1 MVSSSSSAA
10 LRRNGS
16 FFEST
21 PKVQYPTSASD
32 YAVKE
37 EIGRGVSAKV
47 YRAECVPL
55 GETVAVKMLDLEDQ
69 DPGHL
74 EEIRREVASMSMVS
88 HPNLV
93 MAHCSF
99 VEGQFLWVVMPFL
112 SGGSALNI
120 MKWSHPKGLD
130 EASIA
135 TILKELLKAL
145 DYFHRNGNIHRDI
158 KAGNILIDHDGSVK
172 LADFGVSAAS
182 WGSGTKPHST
192 FVGTPCWMAPE
203 VMEQVDGYDFH
214 ADIWSLGITVLE
226 LCHGHAPFAKY
237 PPMKVLLMTLQNPPP
252 QLEAEQAETGHHF
265 TRGLRDFVSV
275 CLQKDPK
282 RRPSAAKLLEH
293 RFLKEAKKP
302 DFLVK
307 HLLEAIPSLGE
318 RTAQLNE
325 RERARQAE
333 RAAAVA
339 AGNLGGAASTDAAAE
354 KKSQAE
360 YVKGVSKW
368 NFDMDELRAE
378 AARMDDGA
386 VGGRGSDGGPSS
398 THVRHP
404 DPTLPAVPEAPAGA
418 AGAGSGEISR
428 PLSPTHSGPNS
439 GLSSPRG
446 APEREKSVEQR
457 GRFTVFDDENKT
469 AERERERHDEEQL
482 DHRGGDEKQLKPPGL
497 ARTASS
503 VQKGRFI
510 VTEDGERPPP
520 ASETGVSDGA
530 NKSRKS
536 QVAVSKKGSA
546 SSMIIGASE
555 PDPGAVAAAAKA
567 AAAAERDLDPPRLKM
582 RGLFEAAQAA
592 AELAARLKQR
602 HEDMEE
608 EDKKI
613 IQLVEDNRWLRR
625 RVAEREQRVGELEQA
640 GGQ

>member
-1 MVSSSSSAA
+1 MLSSGSSAA
-10 LRRNGS
+10 MRRNGS

-47 YRAECVPL
+47 YRAECIPL
-55 GETVAVKMLDLEDQ
+55 GETVAVKMLDLED

-307 HLLEAIPSLGE
+307 HLLEPIPALGE
-318 RTAQLNE
+318 RAARLNA
-325 RERARQAE
+325 RELARQAE

-360 YVKGVSKW
+360 YVKGVSMW
-368 NFDMDELRAE
+368 NFNMDEIRAE

-386 VGGRGSDGGPSS
+386 PAGASLK
-398 THVRHP
+398 HP
-404 DPTLPAVPEAPAGA
+404 TPTLPAVPEV
-418 AGAGSGEISR
+418 GAGTGSR

-439 GLSSPRG
+439 GHSSPR
-446 APEREKSVEQR
+446 ALEREKSVEQR
-457 GRFTVFDDENKT
+457 GRFTVIENENG
-469 AERERERHDEEQL
+469 AERPEEE
-482 DHRGGDEKQLKPPGL
+482 GKQGL
-497 ARTASS
+497 ARTAST

-510 VTEDGERPPP
+510 VTDDGEPP
-520 ASETGVSDGA
+520 ASSEALPDG
-530 NKSRKS
+530 KKPEK
-536 QVAVSKKGSA
+536 KKGSA
-546 SSMIIGASE
+546 SSMIIGASDPE
-555 PDPGAVAAAAKA
+555 PGAVAAAAKA

-582 RGLFEAAQAA
+582 RSLFEAAQAA
-592 AELAARLKQR
+592 AELATRLKER

-608 EDKKI
+608 EEKKI
-613 IQLVEDNRWLRR
+613 TQLVEDNRWLRR
-625 RVAEREQRVGELEQA
+625 RVAELEHRVGELEQHSS
-640 GGQ
+640 GQ

>member
-1 MVSSSSSAA
+1 M
-10 LRRNGS
+10 RRTGS

-21 PKVQYPTSASD
+21 PKVQYPTNASD
-32 YAVKE
+32 YVVKE

-130 EASIA
+130 EPSIA
-135 TILKELLKAL
+135 TILKEVLKAL

-158 KAGNILIDHDGSVK
+158 KAGNILIDRDGSVK

-182 WGSGTKPHST
+182 WGSGAKPHST

-307 HLLEAIPSLGE
+307 HLLESIPPLGE
-318 RTAQLNE
+318 RTAELNE
-325 RERARQAE
+325 REKARMAD

-360 YVKGVSKW
+360 YVKGVSMW

-378 AARMDDGA
+378 AAKLDDDGNVLKRPA
-386 VGGRGSDGGPSS
+386 PQ
-398 THVRHP
+398 H
-404 DPTLPAVPEAPAGA
+404 LPAVPES
-418 AGAGSGEISR
+418 GSGPGSGPGSW
-428 PLSPTHSGPNS
+428 PLSPSHSQPNS
-439 GLSSPRG
+439 GRSSPRQVD
-446 APEREKSVEQR
+446 REKSVEQR
-457 GRFTVFDDENKT
+457 GRFTVIDDEN
-469 AERERERHDEEQL
+469 A
-482 DHRGGDEKQLKPPGL
+482 GGEKSDAGQGMDGSGGL
-497 ARTASS
+497 TRTASS
-503 VQKGRFI
+503 VQKGRFTVMDDENTKLPGG
-510 VTEDGERPPP
+510 VT
-520 ASETGVSDGA
+520 
-530 NKSRKS
+530 
-536 QVAVSKKGSA
+536 KKGSA

-555 PDPGAVAAAAKA
+555 PDPASVATAAKA
-567 AAAAERDLDPPRLKM
+567 AAAAGRDLDPPRLKM
-582 RGLFEAAQAA
+582 RGLYELGQAA
-592 AELAARLKQR
+592 ADLATKLKER
-602 HEDMEE
+602 HEDMEDE
-608 EDKKI
+608 EKKI
-613 IQLVEDNRWLRR
+613 TQLVEDNRWLRR
-625 RVAEREQRVGELEQA
+625 RVAELEQMVGEMNERNQ
-640 GGQ
+640 

>member
-1 MVSSSSSAA
+1 M
-10 LRRNGS
+10 RRNGS

-47 YRAECVPL
+47 YRAECIPL

-99 VEGQFLWVVMPFL
+99 VEGQFLWVVMPFR

-135 TILKELLKAL
+135 TILKEVLKAL

-158 KAGNILIDHDGSVK
+158 KAGNVLIDADGSVK

-182 WGSGTKPHST
+182 WGSGAKPHST

-307 HLLEAIPSLGE
+307 HLLEQIPPLGE
-318 RTAQLNE
+318 RTARLNE

-360 YVKGVSKW
+360 YVKGVSMW
-368 NFDMDELRAE
+368 NFNMDELRAE
-378 AARMDDGA
+378 AARLDDKDGA
-386 VGGRGSDGGPSS
+386 EKA
-398 THVRHP
+398 HLKHP
-404 DPTLPAVPEAPAGA
+404 TPTLPAVPESDRALPG
-418 AGAGSGEISR
+418 SR

-439 GLSSPRG
+439 GRSSPK
-446 APEREKSVEQR
+446 AALEREKSVEQR
-457 GRFTVFDDENKT
+457 GRFTVIEDENGSVN
-469 AERERERHDEEQL
+469 ERRD
-482 DHRGGDEKQLKPPGL
+482 DDGAGGGDRAGLGL

-503 VQKGRFI
+503 VQRGRFT
-510 VTEDGERPPP
+510 VMDDGMAPPGGS
-520 ASETGVSDGA
+520 SETQGPG
-530 NKSRKS
+530 
-536 QVAVSKKGSA
+536 VSKKGSA

-555 PDPGAVAAAAKA
+555 PDPGAVATAA

-592 AELAARLKQR
+592 AELATKLKER

-608 EDKKI
+608 EEKKI
-613 IQLVEDNRWLRR
+613 TQLVEDNRWLRR
-625 RVAEREQRVGELEQA
+625 RVAELEQRVGELEQA
-640 GGQ
+640 NAQGGQ

>member
-1 MVSSSSSAA
+1 MLSSSSSAA

-47 YRAECVPL
+47 YRAECIPL
-55 GETVAVKMLDLEDQ
+55 GETVAVKMLDLED

-93 MAHCSF
+93 TAHCSF

-135 TILKELLKAL
+135 TILKEVLKAL
-145 DYFHRNGNIHRDI
+145 DYFHRNGNIHRDV
-158 KAGNILIDHDGSVK
+158 KAGNVLVDRDGSVK

-182 WGSGTKPHST
+182 WGSGAKPHST

-203 VMEQVDGYDFH
+203 VMEQVDGYDYH

-307 HLLEAIPSLGE
+307 HLLEPIPALGE
-318 RTAQLNE
+318 RAARLNA
-325 RERARQAE
+325 RELARQAE

-360 YVKGVSKW
+360 YVKGVSMW
-368 NFDMDELRAE
+368 NFNMDEIRAE

-386 VGGRGSDGGPSS
+386 PAGAPAGASLK
-398 THVRHP
+398 HP
-404 DPTLPAVPEAPAGA
+404 TPTLPAVPEV
-418 AGAGSGEISR
+418 GAGTGSR

-439 GLSSPRG
+439 GHSSPR
-446 APEREKSVEQR
+446 ALEREKSVEQR
-457 GRFTVFDDENKT
+457 GRFTVFENENG
-469 AERERERHDEEQL
+469 AERPEEE
-482 DHRGGDEKQLKPPGL
+482 GKQGL
-497 ARTASS
+497 ARTAST

-510 VTEDGERPPP
+510 VTDDGEPP
-520 ASETGVSDGA
+520 ASSEALPDG
-530 NKSRKS
+530 KKPEK
-536 QVAVSKKGSA
+536 KKGSA
-546 SSMIIGASE
+546 SSMIIGASDPE
-555 PDPGAVAAAAKA
+555 PGAVAAAAKA

-592 AELAARLKQR
+592 AELATRLKER

-608 EDKKI
+608 EEKKI
-613 IQLVEDNRWLRR
+613 TQLVEDNRWLRR
-625 RVAEREQRVGELEQA
+625 RVAELEHRVGELEQHSS
-640 GGQ
+640 GQ

>member
-1 MVSSSSSAA
+1 MASSAGV
-10 LRRNGS
+10 RRTNS
-16 FFEST
+16 SYFEGA
-21 PKVQYPTSASD
+21 PKQQYPTSASD
-32 YAVKE
+32 YVVHE

-47 YRAECVPL
+47 YRAECLPL

-93 MAHCSF
+93 ISHCSF
-99 VEGQFLWVVMPFL
+99 VEGQYLWVVMPFL

-135 TILKELLKAL
+135 TILKEVLKAL
-145 DYFHRNGNIHRDI
+145 DYFHRNGNIHRDV
-158 KAGNILIDHDGSVK
+158 KAGNVLVDRDGSVK

-182 WGSGTKPHST
+182 WGSGAKPHST

-203 VMEQVDGYDFH
+203 VMEQVDGYDYH

-307 HLLEAIPSLGE
+307 HLLEPIPALGE
-318 RTAQLNE
+318 RAARLNA
-325 RERARQAE
+325 RELARQAE

-360 YVKGVSKW
+360 YVKGVSMW
-368 NFDMDELRAE
+368 NFNMDEIRAE

-386 VGGRGSDGGPSS
+386 PAGASLK
-398 THVRHP
+398 HP
-404 DPTLPAVPEAPAGA
+404 TPTLPAVPEVSAGT
-418 AGAGSGEISR
+418 GSR
-428 PLSPTHSGPNS
+428 PLSPTHSGPDS
-439 GLSSPRG
+439 GHSSPR
-446 APEREKSVEQR
+446 ALEREKSVEQR
-457 GRFTVFDDENKT
+457 GRFTVIENENG
-469 AERERERHDEEQL
+469 AERPEEE
-482 DHRGGDEKQLKPPGL
+482 GKQGL
-497 ARTASS
+497 ARTAST

-510 VTEDGERPPP
+510 VTDDGEPP
-520 ASETGVSDGA
+520 ASSEALPDG
-530 NKSRKS
+530 KKPEK
-536 QVAVSKKGSA
+536 KKGSA
-546 SSMIIGASE
+546 SSMIIGASDPE
-555 PDPGAVAAAAKA
+555 PGAVAAAAKA

-592 AELAARLKQR
+592 AELATRLKER

-608 EDKKI
+608 EEKKI
-613 IQLVEDNRWLRR
+613 TQLVEDNRWLRR
-625 RVAEREQRVGELEQA
+625 RVAELEHRVGELEQHSS
-640 GGQ
+640 GQ

>member
-1 MVSSSSSAA
+1 MMSSSSSAA

-21 PKVQYPTSASD
+21 PKVQYPTAASD
-32 YAVKE
+32 YVIKE

-55 GETVAVKMLDLEDQ
+55 NETVAVKMLDLEDQ

-135 TILKELLKAL
+135 TILKEVLKAL

-158 KAGNILIDHDGSVK
+158 KAGNILIDHNGSVK

-182 WGSGTKPHST
+182 WGSGAKPHST

-203 VMEQVDGYDFH
+203 VMEQVTGYDYH

-265 TRGLRDFVSV
+265 SRGLRDFVSV

-307 HLLEAIPSLGE
+307 HLLESIPPLGE
-318 RTAQLNE
+318 RTARLNE
-325 RERARQAE
+325 REKARQAE

-339 AGNLGGAASTDAAAE
+339 AGNLGGAASTDAANE

-360 YVKGVSKW
+360 YVKGVTSW
-368 NFDMDELRAE
+368 NFNLDELKAE
-378 AARMDDGA
+378 AALIEDNLPNPAA
-386 VGGRGSDGGPSS
+386 VL
-398 THVRHP
+398 
-404 DPTLPAVPEAPAGA
+404 PTVVEGQQLENGHR
-418 AGAGSGEISR
+418 SR

-439 GLSSPRG
+439 GISSPRG
-446 APEREKSVEQR
+446 ERIEREKSVEQR
-457 GRFTVFDDENKT
+457 GRFTVIDDD
-469 AERERERHDEEQL
+469 ASA
-482 DHRGGDEKQLKPPGL
+482 GGDGDGAPEKL
-497 ARTASS
+497 ARAQS
-503 VQKGRFI
+503 VQMGRFT
-510 VTEDGERPPP
+510 VLDDDGGGGAAP
-520 ASETGVSDGA
+520 SVKTGGSG
-530 NKSRKS
+530 
-536 QVAVSKKGSA
+536 KGSA

-567 AAAAERDLDPPRLKM
+567 AAAAERELDPPRLKT
-582 RGLFEAAQAA
+582 RGVYEAAEAA
-592 AELAARLKQR
+592 AEHAKVLK
-602 HEDMEE
+602 ELYDDMEE
-608 EDKKI
+608 QQAKI
-613 IQLVEDNRWLRR
+613 TQLVDDNRWLRR
-625 RVAEREQRVGELEQA
+625 RVRELEARLGEQ
-640 GGQ
+640 

>member
-1 MVSSSSSAA
+1 MLSSSSSAA

-47 YRAECVPL
+47 YRAECIPL
-55 GETVAVKMLDLEDQ
+55 GETVAVKMLDLED

-93 MAHCSF
+93 TAHCSF

-135 TILKELLKAL
+135 TILKEVLKAL
-145 DYFHRNGNIHRDI
+145 DYFHRNGNIHRDV
-158 KAGNILIDHDGSVK
+158 KAGNVLVDRDGSVK

-182 WGSGTKPHST
+182 WGSGAKPHST

-203 VMEQVDGYDFH
+203 VMEQVDGYDYH

-307 HLLEAIPSLGE
+307 HLLEPIPALGE
-318 RTAQLNE
+318 RAARLNA
-325 RERARQAE
+325 RELARQAE

-360 YVKGVSKW
+360 YVKGVSMW
-368 NFDMDELRAE
+368 NFNMDEIRAE

-386 VGGRGSDGGPSS
+386 PAGASLK
-398 THVRHP
+398 HP
-404 DPTLPAVPEAPAGA
+404 TPTLPAVPEV
-418 AGAGSGEISR
+418 GAGTGSR

-439 GLSSPRG
+439 GHSSPR
-446 APEREKSVEQR
+446 ALEREKSVEQR
-457 GRFTVFDDENKT
+457 GRFTVFENENG
-469 AERERERHDEEQL
+469 AERPEEE
-482 DHRGGDEKQLKPPGL
+482 GKQGL
-497 ARTASS
+497 ARTAST

-510 VTEDGERPPP
+510 VTDDGEPP
-520 ASETGVSDGA
+520 ASSEALPDG
-530 NKSRKS
+530 KKPEK
-536 QVAVSKKGSA
+536 KKGSA
-546 SSMIIGASE
+546 SSMIIGASDPE
-555 PDPGAVAAAAKA
+555 PGAVAAAAKA

-592 AELAARLKQR
+592 AELATRLKER

-608 EDKKI
+608 EEKKI
-613 IQLVEDNRWLRR
+613 TQLVEDNRWLRR
-625 RVAEREQRVGELEQA
+625 RVAELEHRVGELEQHSS
-640 GGQ
+640 GQ

>member
-1 MVSSSSSAA
+1 MLSSSSSAA

-47 YRAECVPL
+47 YRAECIPL
-55 GETVAVKMLDLEDQ
+55 GETVAVKMLDLED

-93 MAHCSF
+93 TAHCSF

-120 MKWSHPKGLD
+120 MKGSHPKGLD

-135 TILKELLKAL
+135 TILKEVLKAL
-145 DYFHRNGNIHRDI
+145 DYFHRNGNIHRDV
-158 KAGNILIDHDGSVK
+158 KAGNVLVDRDGSVK

-182 WGSGTKPHST
+182 WGSGAKPHST

-214 ADIWSLGITVLE
+214 ADIWSLRITVLE

-307 HLLEAIPSLGE
+307 HLLEPIPALGE
-318 RTAQLNE
+318 RAARLNA
-325 RERARQAE
+325 RELARQAE
-333 RAAAVA
+333 RAEAVA

-368 NFDMDELRAE
+368 DFNMDEIRAE

-386 VGGRGSDGGPSS
+386 PAGASLK
-398 THVRHP
+398 HP
-404 DPTLPAVPEAPAGA
+404 TPTLPAVPEV
-418 AGAGSGEISR
+418 GAGPGSR

-439 GLSSPRG
+439 GHSSPR
-446 APEREKSVEQR
+446 ALEREKSVEQR
-457 GRFTVFDDENKT
+457 GRFTVFENENG
-469 AERERERHDEEQL
+469 AERPEEE
-482 DHRGGDEKQLKPPGL
+482 GKQGL
-497 ARTASS
+497 ARTAST

-510 VTEDGERPPP
+510 VTDDGEPP
-520 ASETGVSDGA
+520 ASSEALPDG
-530 NKSRKS
+530 KKPEK
-536 QVAVSKKGSA
+536 KKGSA
-546 SSMIIGASE
+546 SSMIIGASDPE
-555 PDPGAVAAAAKA
+555 PGAVAAAAKA

-592 AELAARLKQR
+592 AELATRLKER

-608 EDKKI
+608 EEKKI
-613 IQLVEDNRWLRR
+613 TQLVEDNRWLRR
-625 RVAEREQRVGELEQA
+625 RVAELEHRVGELEQHSS
-640 GGQ
+640 GQ

>member
-1 MVSSSSSAA
+1 MMSSSSSAA
-10 LRRNGS
+10 QRRNGS

-21 PKVQYPTSASD
+21 PKVQYPTAASD
-32 YAVKE
+32 YVIKE

-47 YRAECVPL
+47 YCAECVPL
-55 GETVAVKMLDLEDQ
+55 NETVAVKMLDLEDH

-135 TILKELLKAL
+135 TILKEVLKAL

-158 KAGNILIDHDGSVK
+158 KAGNILIDHNGSVK

-182 WGSGTKPHST
+182 WGSGSKPHST

-203 VMEQVDGYDFH
+203 VMEQVTAYDYH

-265 TRGLRDFVSV
+265 SRSLRDFVSV

-307 HLLEAIPSLGE
+307 HLLESIPPLGE
-318 RTAQLNE
+318 RTARLNE
-325 RERARQAE
+325 REKARQAE

-339 AGNLGGAASTDAAAE
+339 AGNLGGAASTDAADE

-360 YVKGVSKW
+360 YVKGVTSW
-368 NFDMDELRAE
+368 NFNLDELKAQ
-378 AARMDDGA
+378 AA
-386 VGGRGSDGGPSS
+386 
-398 THVRHP
+398 
-404 DPTLPAVPEAPAGA
+404 LI
-418 AGAGSGEISR
+418 EITSR
-428 PLSPTHSGPNS
+428 TKPPLSPSWSRDSSSRTDTTPGR
-439 GLSSPRG
+439 SPRPTP
-446 APEREKSVEQR
+446 AP
-457 GRFTVFDDENKT
+457 T
-469 AERERERHDEEQL
+469 AAS
-482 DHRGGDEKQLKPPGL
+482 PPLVGNE
-497 ARTASS
+497 SS
-503 VQKGRFI
+503 
-510 VTEDGERPPP
+510 
-520 ASETGVSDGA
+520 
-530 NKSRKS
+530 
-536 QVAVSKKGSA
+536 
-546 SSMIIGASE
+546 
-555 PDPGAVAAAAKA
+555 AK
-567 AAAAERDLDPPRLKM
+567 
-582 RGLFEAAQAA
+582 
-592 AELAARLKQR
+592 
-602 HEDMEE
+602 
-608 EDKKI
+608 
-613 IQLVEDNRWLRR
+613 NRWSSEVGVHRHRRR
-625 RVAEREQRVGELEQA
+625 RVRGQRRRRRGRERAGKGGAHAERAEGSLHGDERRRRGWRGA
-640 GGQ
+640 

>member
-1 MVSSSSSAA
+1 MMSSSSSAA
-10 LRRNGS
+10 QRRNGS

-21 PKVQYPTSASD
+21 PKVQYPTAASD
-32 YAVKE
+32 YVIKE

-47 YRAECVPL
+47 YCAECVPL
-55 GETVAVKMLDLEDQ
+55 NETVAVKMLDLEDH

-135 TILKELLKAL
+135 TILKEVLKAL

-158 KAGNILIDHDGSVK
+158 KAGNILIDHNGSVK

-182 WGSGTKPHST
+182 WGSGSKPHST

-203 VMEQVDGYDFH
+203 VMEQVTAYDYH

-265 TRGLRDFVSV
+265 SRSLRDFVSV

-307 HLLEAIPSLGE
+307 HLLESIPPLGE
-318 RTAQLNE
+318 RTARLNE
-325 RERARQAE
+325 REKARQAE

-339 AGNLGGAASTDAAAE
+339 AGNLGGAASTDAADE

-360 YVKGVSKW
+360 YVKGVTSW
-368 NFDMDELRAE
+368 NFNLDELKAQ
-378 AARMDDGA
+378 AALIEDN
-386 VGGRGSDGGPSS
+386 
-398 THVRHP
+398 
-404 DPTLPAVPEAPAGA
+404 LPNQA
-418 AGAGSGEISR
+418 AALPVVVEGQQLENGHHSR

-439 GLSSPRG
+439 GISSPRG
-446 APEREKSVEQR
+446 ERVEREKSVEQR
-457 GRFTVFDDENKT
+457 GRFTVIDDD
-469 AERERERHDEEQL
+469 ASAVSD
-482 DHRGGDEKQLKPPGL
+482 GDGAGANAPEKV
-497 ARTASS
+497 ARTQS
-503 VQKGRFI
+503 VQKGRFT
-510 VTEDGERPPP
+510 VMNDDGGAGEAP
-520 ASETGVSDGA
+520 SMKTGGSG
-530 NKSRKS
+530 
-536 QVAVSKKGSA
+536 KGSA

-567 AAAAERDLDPPRLKM
+567 AAAAERELDPPRLKT
-582 RGLFEAAQAA
+582 RGVYEAAEAA
-592 AELAARLKQR
+592 AEHAKVLKALYD
-602 HEDMEE
+602 DMEE
-608 EDKKI
+608 QKAKI
-613 IQLVEDNRWLRR
+613 TQLVDDNRWLRR
-625 RVAEREQRVGELEQA
+625 RVRELEARLGEQ
-640 GGQ
+640 

>member
-1 MVSSSSSAA
+1 MLSSSSTAA

-32 YAVKE
+32 YTLHE

-47 YRAECVPL
+47 YRAQCLPL
-55 GETVAVKMLDLEDQ
+55 NEQVAVKMLDLEDQ

-93 MAHCSF
+93 MAYCSF
-99 VEGQFLWVVMPFL
+99 VDGQFLWVVMPFL

-130 EASIA
+130 ETSIA
-135 TILKELLKAL
+135 TILKEVLKAL

-158 KAGNILIDHDGSVK
+158 KAGNVLIDHDGSVK

-182 WGSGTKPHST
+182 WGSGAKPHST

-302 DFLVK
+302 DFSVK
-307 HLLEAIPSLGE
+307 QLLESIPPLGE
-318 RTAQLNE
+318 RTAKLNE
-325 RERARQAE
+325 REKSRQAE

-339 AGNLGGAASTDAAAE
+339 AGNLGSAASTDAAAE
-354 KKSQAE
+354 KKSQQE
-360 YVKGVSKW
+360 YVKGVSMW
-368 NFDMDELRAE
+368 NFNMDELKAE
-378 AARMDDGA
+378 AAKIDDEK
-386 VGGRGSDGGPSS
+386 VG
-398 THVRHP
+398 
-404 DPTLPAVPEAPAGA
+404 LPAVAEHPAR
-418 AGAGSGEISR
+418 S
-428 PLSPTHSGPNS
+428 LSPDHSNSNS
-439 GLSSPRG
+439 GRSSPRLD
-446 APEREKSVEQR
+446 REKSVEQR
-457 GRFTVFDDENKT
+457 GRFTVIEDENGEKKSDGQPP
-469 AERERERHDEEQL
+469 AGQL
-482 DHRGGDEKQLKPPGL
+482 L
-497 ARTASS
+497 RTASS
-503 VQKGRFI
+503 VQKGRFT
-510 VTEDGERPPP
+510 VMDDDDTSDT
-520 ASETGVSDGA
+520 AS
-530 NKSRKS
+530 
-536 QVAVSKKGSA
+536 AVPKKKTSA

-555 PDPGAVAAAAKA
+555 PEPGVVAAAAKA
-567 AAAAERDLDPPRLKM
+567 AAVAERDLDPPRLKM
-582 RGLFEAAQAA
+582 RQLYEAAQSAQ
-592 AELAARLKQR
+592 ELATKLKQR
-602 HEDMEE
+602 HEDMEDE
-608 EDKKI
+608 EKKI
-613 IQLVEDNRWLRR
+613 TQLVEDNRWLRR
-625 RVAEREQRVGELEQA
+625 RVAELEQQLA
-640 GGQ
+640 GSNQE

>member
-1 MVSSSSSAA
+1 MSSSSSAA

-21 PKVQYPTSASD
+21 PKVQYPTAASD
-32 YAVKE
+32 YVIKE

-55 GETVAVKMLDLEDQ
+55 NETVAVKMLDLEDQ

-135 TILKELLKAL
+135 TILKEVLKAL

-158 KAGNILIDHDGSVK
+158 KAGNILIDHNGSVK

-182 WGSGTKPHST
+182 WGSGAKPHST

-203 VMEQVDGYDFH
+203 VMEQVTGYDYH

-265 TRGLRDFVSV
+265 SRGLRDFVSV

-307 HLLEAIPSLGE
+307 HLLESIPPLGE
-318 RTAQLNE
+318 RTARLNE
-325 RERARQAE
+325 REKARQAE

-339 AGNLGGAASTDAAAE
+339 AGNLGGAASTDAANE

-360 YVKGVSKW
+360 YVKGVTSW
-368 NFDMDELRAE
+368 NFNLDELKAE
-378 AARMDDGA
+378 AALIEDNLPNPAA
-386 VGGRGSDGGPSS
+386 VL
-398 THVRHP
+398 
-404 DPTLPAVPEAPAGA
+404 PTVAEGQPLENGHR
-418 AGAGSGEISR
+418 SR

-439 GLSSPRG
+439 GISSPRG
-446 APEREKSVEQR
+446 ERIEREKSVEQR
-457 GRFTVFDDENKT
+457 GRFTVIDDD
-469 AERERERHDEEQL
+469 ASAD
-482 DHRGGDEKQLKPPGL
+482 GDGAGANAPEKL
-497 ARTASS
+497 ARAQS
-503 VQKGRFI
+503 VQRGRFT
-510 VTEDGERPPP
+510 VLDD
-520 ASETGVSDGA
+520 DGA
-530 NKSRKS
+530 GGAAPSLKTGGSG
-536 QVAVSKKGSA
+536 KGSA

-567 AAAAERDLDPPRLKM
+567 AAAAERELDPPRLKT
-582 RGLFEAAQAA
+582 RGVYEAAEAA
-592 AELAARLKQR
+592 AEHAKVLK
-602 HEDMEE
+602 ELYDDMEE
-608 EDKKI
+608 QQAKI
-613 IQLVEDNRWLRR
+613 TKLVDDNRWLRR
-625 RVAEREQRVGELEQA
+625 RVRELEARLGEQ
-640 GGQ
+640 

>member
-1 MVSSSSSAA
+1 MLSSGSSAA
-10 LRRNGS
+10 MRRNGS

-47 YRAECVPL
+47 YRAECLPL

-135 TILKELLKAL
+135 TILKEVLKAL

-158 KAGNILIDHDGSVK
+158 KAGNVLIDADGSVK

-182 WGSGTKPHST
+182 WGSGAKPHST

-307 HLLEAIPSLGE
+307 HLLENIPPLGE
-318 RTAQLNE
+318 RTARLNE

-360 YVKGVSKW
+360 YVKGVSMW
-368 NFDMDELRAE
+368 NFNMDELTGGGGAPGRQGRRQGTPQAPDADAPGGARERSRRTRVAPVVPDALRPQLGQVESESRAGAREVRGAERQVHGDRGRERLSERASRRNLRRGGRRSFRFGSHGVERAE
-378 AARMDDGA
+378 
-386 VGGRGSDGGPSS
+386 GPV
-398 THVRHP
+398 HG
-404 DPTLPAVPEAPAGA
+404 D
-418 AGAGSGEISR
+418 
-428 PLSPTHSGPNS
+428 
-439 GLSSPRG
+439 
-446 APEREKSVEQR
+446 
-457 GRFTVFDDENKT
+457 GRFRDARTRCVE
-469 AERERERHDEEQL
+469 ERKRVLD
-482 DHRGGDEKQLKPPGL
+482 DHR
-497 ARTASS
+497 
-503 VQKGRFI
+503 
-510 VTEDGERPPP
+510 
-520 ASETGVSDGA
+520 
-530 NKSRKS
+530 
-536 QVAVSKKGSA
+536 
-546 SSMIIGASE
+546 
-555 PDPGAVAAAAKA
+555 
-567 AAAAERDLDPPRLKM
+567 
-582 RGLFEAAQAA
+582 
-592 AELAARLKQR
+592 
-602 HEDMEE
+602 
-608 EDKKI
+608 
-613 IQLVEDNRWLRR
+613 
-625 RVAEREQRVGELEQA
+625 RV
-640 GGQ
+640 

>member
-1 MVSSSSSAA
+1 MLSSGSSAA
-10 LRRNGS
+10 MRRNGS

-47 YRAECVPL
+47 YRAECIPL

-74 EEIRREVASMSMVS
+74 EEIRREVASMSMLS

-135 TILKELLKAL
+135 TILKEVLKAL
-145 DYFHRNGNIHRDI
+145 DYFHRNGNIHRDV
-158 KAGNILIDHDGSVK
+158 KAGNVLVDRDGSVK

-182 WGSGTKPHST
+182 WGSGSKPHST

-203 VMEQVDGYDFH
+203 VMEQVDGYDYH

-307 HLLEAIPSLGE
+307 HLLEPIPALGE
-318 RTAQLNE
+318 RTARLNA
-325 RERARQAE
+325 RELARQAE
-333 RAAAVA
+333 RAEAVA
-339 AGNLGGAASTDAAAE
+339 AGKLSAAASTDAAAE

-360 YVKGVSKW
+360 YVKGVSMW
-368 NFDMDELRAE
+368 NFNMDEIRAE
-378 AARMDDGA
+378 AARMDD
-386 VGGRGSDGGPSS
+386 SLK
-398 THVRHP
+398 HP
-404 DPTLPAVPEAPAGA
+404 TPTLPAVPEG
-418 AGAGSGEISR
+418 GAGPGSR

-439 GLSSPRG
+439 GRSSPR
-446 APEREKSVEQR
+446 ALEREKSVEQR
-457 GRFTVFDDENKT
+457 GRFTVIENENG
-469 AERERERHDEEQL
+469 AERPEEE
-482 DHRGGDEKQLKPPGL
+482 GKQGL

-503 VQKGRFI
+503 VQRGRFI
-510 VTEDGERPPP
+510 VTDDGEPSE
-520 ASETGVSDGA
+520 ASKALPDG
-530 NKSRKS
+530 KKPEK
-536 QVAVSKKGSA
+536 KKGSSGA
-546 SSMIIGASE
+546 SMIIGASDPE
-555 PDPGAVAAAAKA
+555 PGAVAAAAKA

-592 AELAARLKQR
+592 AELATRLKER

-608 EDKKI
+608 EEKKI
-613 IQLVEDNRWLRR
+613 TQLVEDNRWLRR
-625 RVAEREQRVGELEQA
+625 RVAELENRVGELEQQKN

>member
-1 MVSSSSSAA
+1 MLSSSSSAA

-47 YRAECVPL
+47 YRAECIPL

-74 EEIRREVASMSMVS
+74 EEIRREVASMSMLS

-158 KAGNILIDHDGSVK
+158 KAGNVLIDHDGSVK

-318 RTAQLNE
+318 RTARLNE
-325 RERARQAE
+325 RERARHAE

-360 YVKGVSKW
+360 YVKGVSRW
-368 NFDMDELRAE
+368 DFNVDELRAE
-378 AARMDDGA
+378 AARMDEIAGSGANGGADG
-386 VGGRGSDGGPSS
+386 PLL
-398 THVRHP
+398 THVTHSTS
-404 DPTLPAVPEAPAGA
+404 TLPAVPEG
-418 AGAGSGEISR
+418 AGAGPGSR
-428 PLSPTHSGPNS
+428 PLSPTHSCPNS
-439 GLSSPRG
+439 GLSSPR
-446 APEREKSVEQR
+446 AATEREKSVEQR
-457 GRFTVFDDENKT
+457 GRFTVIDDENGGS
-469 AERERERHDEEQL
+469 ERARPEEEPKP
-482 DHRGGDEKQLKPPGL
+482 GDAKPGAQGL

-503 VQKGRFI
+503 VQRGRFI
-510 VTEDGERPPP
+510 VTDDGEPPP
-520 ASETGVSDGA
+520 SSDPAPDGA
-530 NKSRKS
+530 AKSRKS
-536 QVAVSKKGSA
+536 GAAASKKGSA

-555 PDPGAVAAAAKA
+555 PDRGAVAAAAKA

-582 RGLFEAAQAA
+582 RGLFEATQAA
-592 AELAARLKQR
+592 AELAARLKER
-602 HEDMEE
+602 HEYMAE

-613 IQLVEDNRWLRR
+613 TQLVEDNRWLRR
-625 RVAEREQRVGELEQA
+625 RVAELEQRVGELEHA
-640 GGQ
+640 HTMGAP